1 MGVKMK
7 KLERIFLYTVLAILV
22 FYVFLVDGNVESQV
36 AIQEGKTNMTNI
48 DFLHAIETINNFY
61 NHSFTNLLYL
71 VGAIGIVWPILL
83 NFLFNLRYKSRENII
98 EKKLNEKIDDVIKD
112 KENEFNTK
120 LQNYIK
126 ELDEK
131 NNKLFLDIV
140 RGVNDVKSGLLHTIG
155 NILLDKKDVKGAFI
169 YFYDSFN
176 LYFTSRNTKGMQTT
190 SHLITDKIIPLIKK
204 DDFYIYVEEKSKK
217 IIEKLKSINKN
228 EIYDSL
234 ISKFQNIIINKEII
248 LKNNKTQ
255 QLKK

>member
-1 MGVKMK
+1 
-7 KLERIFLYTVLAILV
+7 
-22 FYVFLVDGNVESQV
+22 
-36 AIQEGKTNMTNI
+36 MTNI
-48 DFLHAIETINNFY
+48 DFLNAIETINNFY

-71 VGAIGIVWPILL
+71 VGAIGIAWPILL

-98 EKKLNEKIDDVIKD
+98 EKKLNKKIDDIIKD
-112 KENEFNTK
+112 KENDFNIK

-131 NNKLFLDIV
+131 NNKSFLDIV
-140 RGVNDVKSGLLHTIG
+140 RGVNDVKGGLLHTIG
-155 NILLDKKDVKGAFI
+155 NILLERKDIKGAFN

-176 LYFTSRNTKGMQTT
+176 LCFTSGNPRGMQTT
-190 SHLITDKIIPLIKK
+190 LNLIINNIVPLIKK

-248 LKNNKTQ
+248 LQNNKTQ
-255 QLKK
+255 QLNK